1 MRDPEADVSRRVG
14 LFILCLGLMML
25 SAMESDGLKAR
36 RREERR
42 QEGKLIRGADLV
54 LVNGKLW
61 TGGPVVHFVQSVLVS
76 FVLR

>member
-1 MRDPEADVSRRVG
+1 MRDPEADVSRGVG
-14 LFILCLGLMML
+14 VSILCLGLMML
-25 SAMESDGLKAR
+25 SAMESDGPKAWPGQ
-36 RREERR
+36 ERR